1 MAKLNNSKDLIYRGD
16 VYDALMQRATPL
28 VGGGI
33 ASFVVDYPQAVDSV
47 QAVDARPVV
56 RGEWLVQDESFWR
69 GHYSQDIQVN
79 RVSLKCSNCGHRITR
94 RDFRQVRRYCPNCG
108 ADMR

>member
-28 VGGGI
+28 IGGGI

-47 QAVDARPVV
+47 QAIDARPVV
-56 RGEWLVQDESFWR
+56 YGNWIRRQSWSDGGGMGSDFGFYWE
-69 GHYSQDIQVN
+69 
-79 RVSLKCSNCGHRITR
+79 CSNCRSQTKG
-94 RDFRQVRRYCPNCG
+94 DYDECGCKFCPNCG
-108 ADMR
+108 ADMC